1 MSSAHSGSEPAADG
15 SPSRPALLDDIGKR
29 IIELLQADGRMP
41 YVSIAS
47 AVGLSEG
54 AVRQRVQRMIDGGV
68 IQIVAVTD
76 PLMVGFSR
84 QAMIGIKTRGDVTAI
99 ADAICEIPQVDYV
112 VTTAGGYDLLVELVC
127 EDDGELLEVLMT
139 RIRSLEGITETETF
153 VYLKLNKQ
161 HYDWGTR

>member
-1 MSSAHSGSEPAADG
+1 MSSVHSGLESPSDG

-41 YVSIAS
+41 YVSIAA

-54 AVRQRVQRMIDGGV
+54 AVRQRVQRMVDGGV

-127 EDDGELLEVLMT
+127 EDDAELLEVLMT
-139 RIRSLEGITETETF
+139 RIRSLDGITETETF